1 MSALR
6 TSLLLVLC
14 VVVTV
19 SSVGTV
25 AAATLS
31 APAAADGPN
40 LLANPGFESPYAKQC
55 CHTSPA
61 FPPGTPI
68 DEVQVAAGWSGWWLE
83 PDQDPYHP
91 GSCENKPG
99 CNVAWHRPEWREAAC
114 GSPCADR
121 VRSGG
126 NAQKYFTFFSVHD
139 AGMYQR
145 AGGVAPGQRVR
156 FSIYMQGWTTHSNY
170 GNSDFSQ
177 SMGMRIGIDPFGGTN
192 PYSGNV
198 QWSAPNDVYDTWGLY
213 AIEAVARA
221 GAVTVFTRSTPNY
234 GFQHNDIYLDD
245 ASLVVVGAGPANPNP
260 VNPTTGPNPT
270 VAAPPTQVTG
280 LKYVVVPGD
289 NYYRIARR
297 FGVSVS
303 SILLANPTATP
314 NLLKVGQVLII
325 PGVTSVPAATVPAP
339 APTAMGPAAPTATVA
354 PPANAFTYVVQRG
367 DNLFRL
373 SLRFNTTVQRIKQLN
388 NLVSDIIFIGQTL
401 IIAP

>member
-1 MSALR
+1 M
-6 TSLLLVLC
+6 
-14 VVVTV
+14 
-19 SSVGTV
+19 
-25 AAATLS
+25 
-31 APAAADGPN
+31 PAAADGPN

-177 SMGMRIGIDPFGGTN
+177 SMGMRVGIDPFGESEN
-192 PYSGNV
+192 A
-198 QWSAPNDVYDTWGLY
+198 APDSEMGFYLRNASILVLPFLIGFLTWRRDLD
-213 AIEAVARA
+213 AKARA
-221 GAVTVFTRSTPNY
+221 GQDVSTELLFKCIQCVHASQYWLGHQTVSDLVDAIVLKPADHRPSKATLTSREL
-234 GFQHNDIYLDD
+234 DI
-245 ASLVVVGAGPANPNP
+245 
-260 VNPTTGPNPT
+260 
-270 VAAPPTQVTG
+270 VAAIVDGASNREIAQQFGLSPQTVKNHLSSIFDKLGVSNRLELALYAVNHRVLSDRTG
-280 LKYVVVPGD
+280 L
-289 NYYRIARR
+289 R
-297 FGVSVS
+297 
-303 SILLANPTATP
+303 
-314 NLLKVGQVLII
+314 
-325 PGVTSVPAATVPAP
+325 
-339 APTAMGPAAPTATVA
+339 
-354 PPANAFTYVVQRG
+354 
-367 DNLFRL
+367 
-373 SLRFNTTVQRIKQLN
+373 
-388 NLVSDIIFIGQTL
+388 
-401 IIAP
+401 